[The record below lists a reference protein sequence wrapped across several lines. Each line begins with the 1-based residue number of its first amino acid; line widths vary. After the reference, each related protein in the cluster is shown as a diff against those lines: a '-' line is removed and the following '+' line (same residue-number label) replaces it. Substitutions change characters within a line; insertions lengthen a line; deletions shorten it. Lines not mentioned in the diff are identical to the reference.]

1 MKNCGSCNW
10 HDRETSKC
18 HCVSCLYYGERT
30 ADKCSPCYRWTSWSK
45 HHKKKARVRKMA
57 NRVSITATIGRD
69 VNEQLTT
76 FSKKT
81 AIPKSR
87 IIDMA
92 LVEFLEKYKDGYMER
107 AVD

>member
-1 MKNCGSCNW
+1 
-10 HDRETSKC
+10 
-18 HCVSCLYYGERT
+18 
-30 ADKCSPCYRWTSWSK
+30 
-45 HHKKKARVRKMA
+45 MA

-69 VNEQLTT
+69 VNEQLTA

-92 LVEFLEKYKDGYMER
+92 LVEFLDKYKDGYMER